1 MSDILGKFNANVT
14 NVELIEHRFQE
25 QNVGQ
30 VEIRIDFL
38 TQNVIDG
45 KTIEVKGSCYKDL
58 STTKWID
65 KGPDKGK
72 RACDAT
78 LDTLAK
84 LGIDARSN
92 PYNIS
97 KLIGRE
103 LAFNGHQTDKY
114 GVNYYLD
121 TFEDKKADESLLR
134 NVFAEIT
141 NGFGSQAT
149 APVQAPAMPVQAIQQ
164 PAPAQQ
170 AVQQQPA
177 PVQQA
182 SAPDMTQF
190 LKQAPAPVAPVAG
203 AAPQGWV

>member
-1 MSDILGKFNANVT
+1 MSQTGNFKAKCTNA
-14 NVELIEHRFQE
+14 ELIEHRFQE
-25 QNVGQ
+25 QNPGQ
-30 VEIRIDFL
+30 IEIRIDFE
-38 TQNVIDG
+38 NESG
-45 KTIEVKGSCYKDL
+45 KGSCYKDL

-65 KGPDKGK
+65 RGNDAGK

-97 KLIGRE
+97 KMIGRE
-103 LAFNGHQTDKY
+103 FDFFGKDTEKY
-114 GVNYYLD
+114 GVNYYLNVN
-121 TFEDKKADESLLR
+121 EEKKADESLLR

-141 NGFGSQAT
+141 NGFGAQAQAP
-149 APVQAPAMPVQAIQQ
+149 APVQAPQMPVQQTVQQ
-164 PAPAQQ
+164 PAPAP
-170 AVQQQPA
+170 VQQPAPA

-182 SAPDMTQF
+182 PAPDMTQF